1 MPKPYEKNAKKHSS
15 EQLFKIA
22 RSIKEFGWRQPIV
35 CDKDDVIIVGHGR
48 YWAYE
53 KYKNDMKLPEPR
65 IEVAEDLTDEQ
76 VKAYRLADNL
86 TASTEYD
93 MDLVNDE
100 LPQLGLEFQDI
111 FQLDLFSTTAKAGE
125 EERFINNEAYEKYQ
139 TQSIRQIVCL
149 YQQQEYNELM
159 EMCEALY
166 KKFGIEN
173 NSELFKK
180 LVTDR
185 YAEENKY

>member
-65 IEVAEDLTDEQ
+65 GSEFRDKMK
-76 VKAYRLADNL
+76 VKRRMAKTLLN
-86 TASTEYD
+86 
-93 MDLVNDE
+93 N
-100 LPQLGLEFQDI
+100 G
-111 FQLDLFSTTAKAGE
+111 FS
-125 EERFINNEAYEKYQ
+125 Y
-139 TQSIRQIVCL
+139 RQIASFIGWKSTNSV
-149 YQQQEYNELM
+149 NK
-159 EMCEALY
+159 AL
-166 KKFGIEN
+166 K
-173 NSELFKK
+173 
-180 LVTDR
+180 
-185 YAEENKY
+185 